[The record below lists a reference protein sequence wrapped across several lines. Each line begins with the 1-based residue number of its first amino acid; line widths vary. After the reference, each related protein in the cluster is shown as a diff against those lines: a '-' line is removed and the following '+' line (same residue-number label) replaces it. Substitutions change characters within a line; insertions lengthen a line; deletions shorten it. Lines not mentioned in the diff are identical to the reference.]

1 MNSALVCT
9 SHSPILYVRPEAPPY
24 EEDVFAALAAR
35 RAAVLAFNPE
45 VVFFFGADHFAGF
58 HLNAMPAFCV
68 GIGTATAVDDV
79 GGFPGDLDV
88 DAVAA
93 RGLVRHLRGQA
104 FDVALSERMTVDHG
118 FSQTMK
124 NVFGELDGF
133 PCVPIFIGGMCRP
146 FLQFERTR
154 RFGRAIG
161 QYAASLRKR
170 VLFAGSGGL
179 SHHPTRYY
187 PLPGEADPEVEAWQ
201 MAGPLGGTFTWDG
214 WLKRLF
220 DMHVEGG
227 RMLRDGRRTREQ
239 IRLNP
244 AVDQAFL
251 DVLVSG
257 DLSPLDGWLME
268 DLLETAGIGFTELH
282 GWVAAVAANL
292 ACGGAAPT
300 VDFYIDSLEY
310 AIGFGIIHAD

>member
-24 EEDVFAALAAR
+24 EEEVFAALAAR
-35 RAAVLAFNPE
+35 REAIRALDPE

-58 HLNAMPAFCV
+58 HLNAMPAFC
-68 GIGTATAVDDV
+68 IGTGAATAIDDV

-88 DAVAA
+88 DTAAA

-124 NVFGELDGF
+124 NVFGELDAF

-154 RFGRAIG
+154 QFGSAIG
-161 QYAASLRKR
+161 QYAASLGKR

-201 MAGPLGGTFTWDG
+201 MAGPLGGTFTQEE
-214 WLKRLF
+214 WLRRLF

-244 AVDQAFL
+244 AVDRAFL
-251 DVLVSG
+251 DVLASG

-268 DLLETAGIGFTELH
+268 DLFETAGIGFTELH

-300 VDFYIDSLEY
+300 VDFYLDSLEY